1 MAVVN
6 HGGVTHFRKRENLRS
21 PKSGKSRFLSPVI
34 EVTSV
39 RSLPESSECIFTWK
53 EGDKCE
59 DEKPSGELCDYDQ
72 IQRGGMGTSVRNLAE
87 SFGRIQTEE
96 SWVISSLNFLM

>member
-21 PKSGKSRFLSPVI
+21 SKSGKSRFLSPVI

-59 DEKPSGELCDYDQ
+59 DEKPSGKLFDYD
-72 IQRGGMGTSVRNLAE
+72 QRGGMGKSVRNLAE
-87 SFGRIQTEE
+87 SFGCIQTVE
-96 SWVISSLNFLM
+96 SWLVSSLSFLM